1 MSSTNEIRIKE
12 IAERIRALVTGPYGD
27 RLSDAAVALGIGE
40 LELSAL
46 LQGRVPAVSTD
57 WLVAVLT
64 RVVRQFGVDPSWLV
78 TGRYDAR
85 THLVAE
91 EHRADLIS
99 LRFQMN
105 RLLSG
110 PDRPVEIEPIKRA
123 DRIPAADAHSFERTE
138 GAAYVAKPESA
149 HGRRGEG
156 GEHDR

>member
-1 MSSTNEIRIKE
+1 MLATNEIRIKE
-12 IAERIRALVTGPYGD
+12 ITERVRALVTGPYGD
-27 RLSDAAVALGIGE
+27 RLNDAAVALGIGE

-46 LQGRVPAVSTD
+46 LQARVSALSHD
-57 WLVAVLT
+57 RLVAVLT

-85 THLVAE
+85 THLAAE

-99 LRFQMN
+99 LRFQMK

-110 PDRPVEIEPIKRA
+110 PDRSVEIEPVRRA
-123 DRIPAADAHSFERTE
+123 DRIPAADAPSFERTE
-138 GAAYVAKPESA
+138 GGAYVGKPESA